1 MDAIT
6 IERNVLNDFVNWLEA
21 NGIHITKDIFHLS
34 GHTLVNKYMSA
45 NLDKNLKIEDDYVPK
60 TEAEIDAYLRDAG
73 YDPEQVGRMGVKVAL
88 AATDQSPLNPK
99 NVKIADLEKK
109 LKMAEGLL
117 MSDQF
122 KMTRL
127 QEQLTI
133 AQEFRKL
140 VEMLPPDS
148 YLMHCPVTNQ
158 VAWQA
163 IAGDIDSPDCKIAW
177 GDTPLETLQKLIPM
191 LKENNHGTTPDH
203 R

>member
-1 MDAIT
+1 MTDQK
-6 IERNVLNDFVNWLEA
+6 E
-21 NGIHITKDIFHLS
+21 
-34 GHTLVNKYMSA
+34 
-45 NLDKNLKIEDDYVPK
+45 
-60 TEAEIDAYLRDAG
+60 
-73 YDPEQVGRMGVKVAL
+73 AL
-88 AATDQSPLNPK
+88 AAYSHDAWRFWMYYLFSKSILNADGTVTIPAEFVSRWERQTETEYAQLPEYEK
-99 NVKIADLEKK
+99 ESDRVEADKILAICKPEQTAELERK

-191 LKENNHGTTPDH
+191 LKENHGTASDH

>member
-45 NLDKNLKIEDDYVPK
+45 NFDKNLKIEDDYVPK

-88 AATDQSPLNPK
+88 MAADQSPLNPK
-99 NVKIADLEKK
+99 NIRIAELESALKVSVQSYTQDGFELTK
-109 LKMAEGLL
+109 L
-117 MSDQF
+117 
-122 KMTRL
+122 RN
-127 QEQLTI
+127 QLAI
-133 AQEFRKL
+133 AQELNALIFA
-140 VEMLPPDS
+140 MPPDS
-148 YLMHCPVTNQ
+148 YLMHCPVMNQ

-163 IAGDIDSPDCKIAW
+163 IAGDIDSPDCKIAH
-177 GDTPLETLQKLIPM
+177 GDNPLETLQQLIPM
-191 LKENNHGTTPDH
+191 LKEKT
-203 R
+203 